1 MKSGKKL
8 ADGVRRMYKKQSKQ
22 VCVTDFMMP
31 LGLQLDPENRWVK
44 EAATIPWDE
53 IEQRYAALFE
63 SETGNVAKP
72 LRLALGAVLIQTQYP
87 SFSDAEVPQQIRE
100 NPYMQYFCGLPGYV
114 DELPFDSSSMV
125 HFRKR
130 LTPEILGEINEM
142 IIAKAEGKDGPP
154 DDPGDVDDDEPE
166 NEGDLLVDAT
176 CAPQNIRYPLDLSLL
191 NEARENLEGMIDE
204 LHDPADG
211 EKPRTYRRIAR
222 KEYLNV
228 ARKKRKTPKE
238 IRRAIR
244 KQLGYIK
251 RDWGVI
257 VNYLAAGKSLS
268 DKHLQRLET
277 IELLYEQQL
286 FMYEN
291 RVNRVDNR
299 IVSLSQYWVRPI
311 VRGKAK
317 AKTEFGAKLDISVT
331 NGFTR
336 LEHSSFDAYNEGENL
351 IEIVE
356 RFRKREGHYPKR
368 VLADKIYRTKENLK
382 YCAKHKI
389 RLLGKPLGRPKKVAV
404 AEKKQTRAD
413 EIDRIEVE
421 RKFSHAKGSF
431 GLGLIRA
438 RLKATSQT
446 TIALSIL
453 ALNIAHAGR
462 ILRALFRWW
471 FAVRK
476 FVVIQ

>member
-1 MKSGKKL
+1 
-8 ADGVRRMYKKQSKQ
+8 MYKAQSKQ
-22 VCVTDFMMP
+22 VGVTDFGMP
-31 LGLQLDPENRWVK
+31 LGLKLDPENRWVK
-44 EAATIPWDE
+44 KAATIPWE
-53 IEQRYAALFE
+53 AIEMRYAQLFE
-63 SETGNVAKP
+63 SGTGNVAKP
-72 LRLALGAVLIQTQYP
+72 LRLALGALIIQTERQI
-87 SFSDAEVPQQIRE
+87 SDAEVPLQIQE
-100 NPYMQYFCGLPGYV
+100 TPCLQYFCGMPEYT
-114 DELPFDSSSMV
+114 DKLPFEASSMV

-130 LTPEILGEINEM
+130 LTEEILGEINEM
-142 IIAKAEGKDGPP
+142 IIAKAESKPEPP
-154 DDPGDVDDDEPE
+154 PDDDEPE
-166 NEGDLLVDAT
+166 PPNEGTLTVDAT

-211 EKPRTYRRIAR
+211 EKPRTYRRVAR

-228 ARKKRKTPKE
+228 AKKKRKTPKE

-251 RDWGVI
+251 RDWGI
-257 VNYLAAGKSLS
+257 ITDYLAAGKTLS

-291 RVNRVDNR
+291 RGNRVGNR
-299 IVSLSQYWVRPI
+299 IVSLSQPWVRPI

-317 AKTEFGAKLDISVT
+317 AKTEFGAKLDISVS

-351 IEIVE
+351 IEIIE
-356 RFRKREGHYPKR
+356 RFRAREGCYPQR

-382 YCAKHKI
+382 YCAKHGI
-389 RLLGKPLGRPKKVAV
+389 RLLGKPLGRPKKDA
-404 AEKKQTRAD
+404 AADKKQIRTD

-438 RLKATSQT
+438 RLQATSQT

-453 ALNIAHAGR
+453 ALNIAQAGR
-462 ILRALFRWW
+462 ILRALFHWW
-471 FAVRK
+471 FGVRK